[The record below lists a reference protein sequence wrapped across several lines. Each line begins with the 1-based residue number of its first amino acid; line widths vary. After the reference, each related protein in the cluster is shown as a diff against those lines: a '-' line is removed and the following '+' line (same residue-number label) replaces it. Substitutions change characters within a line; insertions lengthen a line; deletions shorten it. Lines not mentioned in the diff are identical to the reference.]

1 MILNKRLNLM
11 RLLVGNHQIRNDGWR
26 AGPCWDGNFSI
37 IVGLEWQVGHA
48 VHSKDSNGV
57 CTAGLEMRQ
66 RYARL
71 RTRGW
76 RRKRDVR
83 RANVTLNF
91 VLRIRTTAF
100 VKRGIPGKH
109 QSVLVQK
116 SSCNV
121 SWRRRGSCTSRG
133 SWIGL
138 RSVEALATAALHRTC
153 VQRLE
158 KSG

>member
-1 MILNKRLNLM
+1 MTLNKRLNLM

-37 IVGLEWQVGHA
+37 IV
-48 VHSKDSNGV
+48 GV